1 MGQFIETSCDAHHPS
16 CIVCYVNPHG
26 LDAQLSKAIFET
38 IREPMVVLNK
48 DLRVIVASRAFYEK
62 FHTPYGDAEGSLFY
76 ELGNGQWN
84 IPHLRTLLE
93 DVLPGKENVEGYEVE
108 HDFEVLGKRIMLIN
122 AQEIKYADGGG
133 KMLLSIQDIT
143 DQRAAEE
150 QKKDLMEQKDT
161 LLKEMRHRIAN
172 SLQLIASIILL
183 KAGSVPSEESRI
195 HLEDAHDRILS
206 IATVQRNLDPT
217 GDNHEVPVAAY
228 LQTLSDSLAR
238 SMIGGR
244 KPITI
249 VVHGGA
255 GTVPP
260 DEAIGL
266 GLITTELVINA
277 LKHAFPN
284 NEGEVTIAYEAE
296 GLAWKLT
303 ISDDGAGYPIPTN
316 SNTDGL
322 GTSIIESLAK
332 QLNAQVAR
340 TSSNHGTAVSITHAA
355 SA

>member
-1 MGQFIETSCDAHHPS
+1 MYAFEVNHPS
-16 CIVCYVNPHG
+16 HG
-26 LDAQLSKAIFET
+26 LDSRLSEAIFGT
-38 IREPMVVLNK
+38 IREPMIVLDE

-62 FHTPYGDAEGSLFY
+62 FHTPYGDADEVLFY

-93 DVLPGKENVEGYEVE
+93 EVIPQKQNVDDYEVK

-122 AQEIKYADGGG
+122 AREIQYENGKK
-133 KMLLSIQDIT
+133 KMLLSIQDVT
-143 DQRAAEE
+143 EQRATEE
-150 QKKDLMEQKDT
+150 HKRMLMEQKDT

-183 KAGSVPSEESRI
+183 KAGSVPSEESRA

-217 GDNHEVPVAAY
+217 GDGHEVPVVIY
-228 LQTLSDSLAR
+228 LDTLCKSLAR

-249 VVHGGA
+249 IVRGGT
-255 GTVPP
+255 GTVSP
-260 DEAIGL
+260 DAAISI

-284 NEGEVTIAYEAE
+284 NEGTVTITYEAQKTS
-296 GLAWKLT
+296 WKLV
-303 ISDDGAGYPIPTN
+303 IRDDGVGYRLAEKTP
-316 SNTDGL
+316 TDGL
-322 GTSIIESLAK
+322 GTNIVDSLVK
-332 QLNAQVAR
+332 QLEATIER
-340 TSSNHGTAVSITHAA
+340 KSSNRGTTVSITHT
-355 SA
+355 SAQV